1 MLLII
6 EIAAALFETILVF
19 ILAQGLFESKPILC
33 RPFYYGGFF
42 LCNLLLSLFVSSSTI
57 RLILLTVLLTLFVFL
72 FYYSK
77 LWQAVGF
84 AVLFSSIAI
93 AVDLLCMGL
102 LYLFHLNNTQLMSDP
117 QHRAIFIIL
126 AKTMQLSVIF
136 LIASRGVHGL
146 FEMPFLR
153 ILPLLLCQGFS
164 IFVCI
169 VLWETTMKI
178 AAPHSVFLAISLIGL
193 LYINII
199 LYVYLIYIKSGYDAA
214 QKKAIAEQQ
223 LQTQIEYYQIML
235 EEQERTRSMW
245 HDIKKQIN
253 TVSAL
258 VRADQPQAAATLNEL
273 NQQFSGLGDFVR
285 LDNAVISAIL
295 DRGIREARTK
305 GIKIKLE
312 GSAAA
317 DLNIS
322 PLDLSVIIGNTLDN
336 AIQACENIKDPKATR
351 SITILF
357 RQNDSLLLYEIS
369 NTYDPLFVP
378 HRDPSIHGYG
388 LKNVQRCVE
397 KNSGFYNVT
406 KVNDTYI
413 VSITLNV

>member
-6 EIAAALFETILVF
+6 EIAAALFETVLVY
-19 ILAQGLFESKPILC
+19 ILAQGLFEDKPILY

-57 RLILLTVLLTLFVFL
+57 RLILLTGLLTLFVFR
-72 FYYSK
+72 FYLSK
-77 LWQAVGF
+77 VWQAVGF

-93 AVDLLCMGL
+93 VVDLLSMGL
-102 LYLFHLNNTQLMSDP
+102 LYLFHLDNAQLMTSP

-126 AKTMQLSVIF
+126 AKTVQLSII
-136 LIASRGVHGL
+136 LLAASRGKHGL
-146 FEMPFLR
+146 FEMPFFR
-153 ILPLLLCQGFS
+153 ILPLLLCQVFS
-164 IFVCI
+164 IFACAL
-169 VLWETTMKI
+169 LWRTAMQLSS
-178 AAPHSVFLAISLIGL
+178 PHPIFLTVSLIGL

-199 LYVYLIYIKSGYDAA
+199 LYAYLVYMKAGYDAA

-223 LQTQIEYYQIML
+223 LQTQIEYYKIML

-295 DRGIREARTK
+295 DRGIREAKSK

-312 GSAAA
+312 GSTAA

-336 AIQACENIKDPKATR
+336 AIQACENIKNPKAEKWV
-351 SITILF
+351 SILF
-357 RQNDSLLLYEIS
+357 RQNGSLLLYEIS

-378 HRDPSIHGYG
+378 HRDPTIHGYG
-388 LKNVQRCVE
+388 LKNVQYCVE
-397 KNSGFYNVT
+397 KNSGIYNAT
-406 KVNDTYI
+406 KENGVYT